1 MKTCFLSALL
11 LFGCG
16 LVYAQPNYD
25 ENLST
30 TNQQEAKF
38 GCMTLN
44 NGQKL
49 CGDEALKRYLATNLR
64 YPDDAMENGV
74 QGEVSV
80 SFWVKETGELGTASI
95 TKDIGHGCGQEVLR
109 LLSKMP
115 LWMPATEKGQPV
127 MKLVSLKVAFKLN

>member
-1 MKTCFLSALL
+1 MKTCFLSILL
-11 LFGCG
+11 LLSYSF
-16 LVYAQPNYD
+16 VQAQLSYD

-38 GCMTLN
+38 GCMTLT
-44 NGQKL
+44 NGQKI
-49 CGDEALKRYLATNLR
+49 CGDEALKRYLATNLH

-127 MKLVSLKVAFKLN
+127 MKLVSLKVAFRLN